1 MFRLFVGIVF
11 PEDVRFRL
19 AALRFG
25 LPGAKWIDAENM
37 HLTVR
42 FIGEVGGAQAE
53 DIDMALARVSAP
65 AFNLVIS
72 GIDCFESGGKV
83 HTLWAGIEKQPLL
96 AHLYGKVESA
106 LVRAG
111 CEPDKRKFKPHVTL
125 ARLRG
130 GGGSRIASFI
140 QAYNRLAIGPFAVD
154 RFTLFGVTLA
164 ARKRITRN
172 SRTTT
177 WSPAPQRPPLP
188 DISAPEGFPSGGRSA
203 GEKFRQVGHIG
214 EHPRRAGIAKHG
226 IVTGRAITRAGEAKY
241 LHSSGAGGGH
251 AGAQILHHDTVFRRD
266 AHLL

>member
-154 RFTLFGVTLA
+154 RFTLF
-164 ARKRITRN
+164 
-172 SRTTT
+172 
-177 WSPAPQRPPLP
+177 
-188 DISAPEGFPSGGRSA
+188 RSHLG
-203 GEKFRQVGHIG
+203 GEKAHYEELADYRLEPSAAV
-214 EHPRRAGIAKHG
+214 A
-226 IVTGRAITRAGEAKY
+226 
-241 LHSSGAGGGH
+241 
-251 AGAQILHHDTVFRRD
+251 DTP
-266 AHLL
+266 